1 MRTAPAPVIRGVV
14 LGLLIAAAGAGT
26 ALATPVDACTVGRRA
41 CAATCDQDYPAKRDD
56 MGHAGCLARCSW
68 DDTAC
73 TARQALDDTQTTLDR
88 DVKPWLADQA
98 GRWQRFLDGF
108 RGRGGAPQGGEFPH
122 SSPPD
127 ARPGAKPDRN
137 PDRGTSL

>member
-1 MRTAPAPVIRGVV
+1 M
-14 LGLLIAAAGAGT
+14 LIAAAGAGT
-26 ALATPVDACTVGRRA
+26 AFGTPLDACTVGQRVCSTA
-41 CAATCDQDYPAKRDD
+41 CDQDFPAKRDD

-68 DDTAC
+68 DATAC
-73 TARQALDDTQTTLDR
+73 AARQALDDTQTTLDR

-98 GRWQRFLDGF
+98 SRWQRFLDGF
-108 RGRGGAPQGGEFPH
+108 RGRGELPH

-137 PDRGTSL
+137 TDRGTSL